1 MLNPIEVFGMQPAL
15 AASTGEARDA
25 ASRVFSDIRMVEVGG
40 QELRVGIRRGN
51 AGSPPLIIF
60 NGIGANLELLEPFVR
75 QSAPLLRSR
84 LSQADCPTALRR
96 VTAPEAGFDRPSCA
110 AHPRPGGTWVPLSA
124 ARNMGV
130 D

>member
-1 MLNPIEVFGMQPAL
+1 MTRTKPQLGRSAF
-15 AASTGEARDA
+15 DA
-25 ASRVFSDIRMVEVGG
+25 VQRIKVEG
-40 QELRVGIRRGN
+40 QVLRVARRQGR
-51 AGSPPLIIF
+51 AAPSVPLLIC